1 MDEKKKEEIN
11 QKLEEIFDKAFS
23 ASSAWEEVKKLASS
37 EGAEDVYLTLLE
49 NIVDDLLQNEKEVK
63 EYLKRIGWP
72 LSEETQDE
80 GEGKQS

>member
-11 QKLEEIFDKAFS
+11 QKLEKIFDEAFS

-37 EGAEDVYLTLLE
+37 KGGNDVYLTLLE
-49 NIVDDLLQNEKEVK
+49 NIVDDLLRNEKEVK

-80 GEGKQS
+80 GKGKQS